1 MRKTFGLAAIL
12 VAVVGACSSSN
23 SNSGSSGGKVCC
35 SAPFDDAGISSCVCA
50 PAGTVSQGGLTSTVT
65 VNGSS
70 CTVTM
75 TYNGMSSTTMGSVVS
90 SCTDAG

>member
-1 MRKTFGLAAIL
+1 
-12 VAVVGACSSSN
+12 
-23 SNSGSSGGKVCC
+23 
-35 SAPFDDAGISSCVCA
+35 
-50 PAGTVSQGGLTSTVT
+50 VT

>member
-1 MRKTFGLAAIL
+1 MRKTFGLAAVL
-12 VAVVGACSSSN
+12 VGVVGACSSN
-23 SNSGSSGGKVCC
+23 NNSGNSGGKVCC

-50 PAGTVSQGGLTSTVT
+50 PAGTVSQGGLTSTLT

-75 TYNGMSSTTMGSVVS
+75 TYNGMSSTTMGSVVA
-90 SCTDAG
+90 SCTDGG